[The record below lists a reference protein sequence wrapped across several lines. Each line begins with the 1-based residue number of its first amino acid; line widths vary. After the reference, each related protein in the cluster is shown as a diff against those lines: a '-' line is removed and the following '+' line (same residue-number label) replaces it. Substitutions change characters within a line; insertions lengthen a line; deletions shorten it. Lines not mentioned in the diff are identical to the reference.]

1 MCSRINKAASSD
13 ISLKGTFHNFN
24 FFTTGIDNIYIRIAV
39 FSLTV
44 LFAVK
49 GNFINTKKVP
59 VVTLN
64 LNLNG
69 R

>member
-1 MCSRINKAASSD
+1 MTYLLKVHST
-13 ISLKGTFHNFN
+13 IST
-24 FFTTGIDNIYIRIAV
+24 FTTGIDNIYIRIAV

-44 LFAVK
+44 LFAMK